1 MRYEII
7 LTPSAREHLRR
18 LGAQTRVAVRDA
30 LEVHLRYEPTKLS
43 RSRIKRLRDLAQPQ
57 YRLRVGEIRVFYDV
71 TEARVEVLAILSK
84 PEVVEWLRERGRP
97 L

>member
-1 MRYEII
+1 MRCEII
-7 LTPSAREHLRR
+7 LSPMALENLRR
-18 LGAQTRVAVRDA
+18 LDAHRRAEGRDA
-30 LEVHLRYEPTKLS
+30 MEVHLRYEPTKLS